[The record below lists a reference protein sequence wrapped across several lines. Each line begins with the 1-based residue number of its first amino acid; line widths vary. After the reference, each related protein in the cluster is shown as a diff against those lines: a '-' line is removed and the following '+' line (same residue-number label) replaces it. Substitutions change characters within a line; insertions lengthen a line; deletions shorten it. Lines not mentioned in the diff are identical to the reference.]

1 MNTVT
6 TTLTP
11 EKLQE
16 IYTDESFRN
25 AVAYAHQCCDKDGNF
40 KHFETC
46 TYPTRYKV
54 TEEQIQQAQ
63 EEKDKA
69 IAAALSS
76 LGNKLVFVGM
86 GMTYAAEF
94 KDDVCNHRIR
104 TYFEN
109 AAGTKFFIELS
120 KGGRNPETAHISH
133 AIKEPDTDD
142 AINNYNDIERMCTPK
157 HSLSSIL
164 NLVNKQFNCHFTE
177 IEIDNHNLRC
187 EQFTCKS
194 PKA

>member
-46 TYPTRYKV
+46 TYPIRYKV
-54 TEEQIQQAQ
+54 TVYQIQEAQ
-63 EEKDKA
+63 TEMDRVISER
-69 IAAALSS
+69 LRS

-94 KDDVCNHRIR
+94 EGDVCNHRIR

-120 KGGRNPETAHISH
+120 KGGRNPEIAHVSH

-142 AINNYNDIERMCTPK
+142 AINNYNGIERRTPK
-157 HSLSSIL
+157 YSLPSIL
-164 NLVNKQFNCHFTE
+164 NFVNVQFNSHFTE